1 MKKWFTLLLVMSM
14 IMIMTLTMTL
24 VAPVSAA
31 VTGEWTD
38 KTLEIAGLP
47 ADKAA
52 EQTKME
58 KGKNNI
64 VDFSEFGSTDPGTK
78 GHRVTYE
85 YNQDLLDTVLLKQDN
100 DRNPNLTEYITYKM
114 DKNIAGF
121 EFDVLCCAG
130 LGDPLTDLSI
140 FVSKT
145 GAAGSWA
152 QIKTQATY
160 YEFDPNYYLVWDKAY
175 WFHST
180 LTNAQAIPSGYKY
193 IKIQFN
199 PCNDQGDVSWN
210 VAIDDVKIIFG
221 TNVSPVTIPA
231 NKKFVD
237 WETINA
243 QREATRTTGGT
254 TTTTTTG
261 GNNKPTGGNSKPTGD
276 NTNAT
281 GSATGAGST
290 TTATN
295 DKGEIITDPTTTATN
310 EQGEVITDPTG
321 GNNDSAATPNEG
333 ADANA
338 NANGENKDGQDDG
351 GNGLGVLPWV
361 ALGAV
366 AIAGAAVAIFLL
378 VFKKKD

>member
-14 IMIMTLTMTL
+14 IMSLTMTL

-38 KTLEIAGLP
+38 KTLEIAGIP
-47 ADKAA
+47 TSQAA
-52 EQTKME
+52 ELTKME
-58 KGKNNI
+58 KGVNNV
-64 VDFSEFGSTDPGTK
+64 VDFSQSGSTDVGAK
-78 GHRVTYE
+78 GHRITYE

-140 FVSKT
+140 FISKT
-145 GAAGSWA
+145 GAEGSWV

-160 YEFDPNYYLVWDKAY
+160 YEFDPNYYIVWDKAY

-180 LTNAQAIPSGYKY
+180 LTNAQKIPTGYKY

-210 VAIDDVKIIFG
+210 VAIDDVKIIMG
-221 TNVSPVTIPA
+221 TNVDPVTIPA
-231 NKKFVD
+231 DKKFVD

-243 QREATRTTGGT
+243 EREATRTTKGDATTTTTAAGKDNT
-254 TTTTTTG
+254 TTTTT
-261 GNNKPTGGNSKPTGD
+261 KPV
-276 NTNAT
+276 
-281 GSATGAGST
+281 T
-290 TTATN
+290 TTTSIGAN
-295 DKGEIITDPTTTATN
+295 GEVITDAPTTTTTATN
-310 EQGEVITDPTG
+310 EQGEVITD
-321 GNNDSAATPNEG
+321 ATTTATNEQG
-333 ADANA
+333 EVVTNPADNKADADANA
-338 NANGENKDGQDDG
+338 NNDG
-351 GNGLGVLPWV
+351 GDSSIILWV
-361 ALGAV
+361 VIGAV
-366 AIAGAAVAIFLL
+366 VLAAAAVA
-378 VFKKKD
+378 VFFFVIKKKD